1 MRKLI
6 AMFDFFQKKKK
17 NFASRCFYFIFY
29 KYLQADVDVQ
39 TLPNSIINVSIFENS
54 SKKIE
59 KSPQHQVLI

>member
-1 MRKLI
+1 
-6 AMFDFFQKKKK
+6 MFFFI
-17 NFASRCFYFIFY
+17 YFY

>member
-17 NFASRCFYFIFY
+17 NLQADVFFY

>member
-1 MRKLI
+1 
-6 AMFDFFQKKKK
+6 MFDFFQKKKK
-17 NFASRCFYFIFY
+17 ILQADVFIFIFY

>member
-6 AMFDFFQKKKK
+6 AMFDFFKRKDKIY
-17 NFASRCFYFIFY
+17 S
-29 KYLQADVDVQ
+29 QADVDVQ

-59 KSPQHQVLI
+59 KSPQHQVFSTLVLTI

>member
-6 AMFDFFQKKKK
+6 AIFDFFSKKKK
-17 NFASRCFYFIFY
+17 
-29 KYLQADVDVQ
+29 KYSQADVDVQ
-39 TLPNSIINVSIFENS
+39 TLPNSIINVPIFENS

>member
-6 AMFDFFQKKKK
+6 AMFDFFSKKKKK
-17 NFASRCFYFIFY
+17 NYSLAN
-29 KYLQADVDVQ
+29 VDVQ
-39 TLPNSIINVSIFENS
+39 TLPNSIFNVPIFENS